1 MTNLETSILNAVVSS
16 CKLRSDAMSRRR
28 KQARATHKIPR
39 ALGSWDRPTPPP
51 THIKSR
57 DPKRYGAHVKRQPLR
72 DAEVPWEAEVA
83 GGYAP
88 PFYED
93 PSLEK
98 HRKDLGHGFK
108 WAEPPQSVVV
118 ARVA

>member
-1 MTNLETSILNAVVSS
+1 M
-16 CKLRSDAMSRRR
+16 
-28 KQARATHKIPR
+28 
-39 ALGSWDRPTPPP
+39 
-51 THIKSR
+51 
-57 DPKRYGAHVKRQPLR
+57 
-72 DAEVPWEAEVA
+72 PWEAEVA

-118 ARVA
+118 GGEWHATIARKKTHENGGVIMFDEATGRWVGGV